1 MPTTVTINGVQ
12 REVFYE
18 LVLDHLS
25 GIADL
30 SLAVERGDFATAE
43 RLGIE
48 FGEDLRLMQDL
59 GWDSEPR
66 KDADLTMAP
75 EDLAEVL
82 TRLKA
87 DAEGGLSES
96 AYGREA
102 GETDERARDRYRLA
116 LDTCDGLLHLI
127 GCHGGSCDE
136 RRKRN
141 ASAPR
146 PARRPRARLPA
157 KAPQGRPA
165 DRDRPRQGPRRQICR
180 CGLQLPCPP
189 GQRRKGPPGDQISS
203 RLRPSGKG
211 AVSGRGRP
219 E

>member
-25 GIADL
+25 GIGDL

-59 GWDSEPR
+59 GWDKAPR
-66 KDADLTMAP
+66 KDADLTMPP

-82 TRLKA
+82 TRLRA

-96 AYGREA
+96 KHDRESREA
-102 GETDERARDRYRLA
+102 DEAARDRYRLA
-116 LDTCDGLLHLI
+116 LDTCNGLLELI
-127 GCHGGSCDE
+127 E
-136 RRKRN
+136 RR
-141 ASAPR
+141 
-146 PARRPRARLPA
+146 
-157 KAPQGRPA
+157 GEE
-165 DRDRPRQGPRRQICR
+165 
-180 CGLQLPCPP
+180 
-189 GQRRKGPPGDQISS
+189 
-203 RLRPSGKG
+203 LR
-211 AVSGRGRP
+211 
-219 E
+219 

>member
-59 GWDSEPR
+59 GWDSAPR
-66 KDADLTMAP
+66 KDADLTMPP

-87 DAEGGLSES
+87 DAKGGLSDS
-96 AYGREA
+96 AYGRDAREV
-102 GETDERARDRYRLA
+102 DEHAKHRYRLA

-127 GCHGGSCDE
+127 GHHAE
-136 RRKRN
+136 E
-141 ASAPR
+141 
-146 PARRPRARLPA
+146 
-157 KAPQGRPA
+157 
-165 DRDRPRQGPRRQICR
+165 
-180 CGLQLPCPP
+180 LQ
-189 GQRRKGPPGDQISS
+189 
-203 RLRPSGKG
+203 
-211 AVSGRGRP
+211 
-219 E
+219 